1 MTEKDLLF
9 KLITTGHLNVAERRL
24 LPHQYANKKMM
35 IEIIVNLV
43 SQQGKFP
50 NNLTLNDDFDG
61 GLIIKR
67 SDDLF
72 EVYYKAEKSVG
83 NYEVVSK
90 TSFDNSHKAA
100 NYFLEFYNNSIDGI
114 EFK

>member
-1 MTEKDLLF
+1 
-9 KLITTGHLNVAERRL
+9 
-24 LPHQYANKKMM
+24 M

-43 SQQGKFP
+43 SLLGKFP

-67 SDDLF
+67 SDDF
-72 EVYYKAEKSVG
+72 FDVYHKAEKSVG

-90 TSFDNSHKAA
+90 TSFDAPHKAA
-100 NYFLEFYNNSIDGI
+100 NYFLKFYKNSIDGI
-114 EFK
+114 EIK